1 MDCISKHGR
10 FMRRA
15 QAESDSHYVQI
26 VPGGVLRY
34 ETGVFLFQRKETDPK
49 YRLYGK
55 NSIWQGCHVSRR
67 EGVHVSDLIEK
78 ALLERL
84 ARSLFLSRVFPIK
97 PLGYCWDRDDP
108 SSGRHFGLIYEVE
121 INNPHTAVDLRKK
134 EFRKQRGH
142 GWSGKFD
149 EWSMLAECVEEP
161 SLESWSRAILRG
173 TAGTS

>member
-1 MDCISKHGR
+1 
-10 FMRRA
+10 MRRA
-15 QAESDSHYVQI
+15 QAESDSDYVQI

-34 ETGVFLFQRKETDPK
+34 ETGVFLFQRRETDPK

-67 EGVHVSDLIEK
+67 EGAHVSDLIER

-84 ARSLFLSRVFPIK
+84 AHSLFLSRVFPIK

-108 SSGRHFGLIYEVE
+108 SSSRHFGLIYQVE
-121 INNPHTAVDLRKK
+121 INNSHTAVDLRKK
-134 EFRKQRGH
+134 EFRKRRGH

-149 EWSMLAECVEEP
+149 EWSTLVEHLEQLN
-161 SLESWSRAILRG
+161 LESWSRAILHG
-173 TAGTS
+173 VGVTS